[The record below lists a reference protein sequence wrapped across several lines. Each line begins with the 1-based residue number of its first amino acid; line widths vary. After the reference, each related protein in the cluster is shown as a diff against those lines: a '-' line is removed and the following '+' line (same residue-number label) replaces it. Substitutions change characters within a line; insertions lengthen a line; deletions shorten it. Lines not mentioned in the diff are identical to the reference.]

1 MTSLRAVTRSSRGLS
16 AQRDLL
22 PLPDTERRG
31 PPILPAGDPRRC
43 ARVLVVSS
51 LVTLA
56 AVLAGWLL
64 FTLISGPLVTS
75 MYQGQSLPVLN
86 RLIRDRAHTP
96 LEYYLASSRV
106 QFSRLVVLAVCM
118 QAIVVAGL
126 LWQETRR
133 TVTAFFTATSA
144 PINLAVLRIVFF
156 AVLFHCVDVEH
167 VVWFSQIPP
176 DLRFPPI
183 GLGWLLPYVPVDP
196 TTAAFTAAMLR
207 VCCLSALVGFFS
219 RTSAGLAALLSVYIL
234 GIPQLYGKVN
244 HYHYLVAFAA
254 ILAASPCGDALSV
267 DAVRNAWRRANEG
280 QTAPP
285 GPSMSYALPL
295 RFVWLLMGLLYFFP
309 GFWKLW
315 SSGFDWVFSDNLRLQ
330 MYSKWLEFGDWTPF
344 FRLDQHSVLSQMCAL
359 FTIGFE
365 ISFVFLIFFPRLRLL
380 APLGGLVFHT
390 LTYVFMGIFFNV
402 TAFYVAFV
410 DWSALSMRLGRRL
423 FPDPL
428 SLVYD
433 GRCRTCRRTIAMIR
447 AFDVFG
453 RVSYVDARGPDA
465 LRVNG
470 LGWLNLD
477 AIELDVHAVIG
488 YRSWT
493 GAAAYRMLVPRTP
506 LLCPV
511 LPLLTR
517 PIADRI
523 YRHVAD
529 SRSCRL
535 HEPTGSLRPR
545 DGFPGAIVVVGT
557 LLVLGN
563 LAFGALK
570 IGNAWPFACYP
581 TFHWIATPE
590 VVSIEVDVARSSG
603 EVPISLESLSAKLD
617 SDVLRG
623 LIGNLLHIGDP
634 TERALRLRSFWAL
647 CEQLEP
653 GLANVNRVLFYKV
666 TLATDPEL
674 RRHNPLRRELLAE
687 LKIDGVTASG
697 PSSPGR
703 SVGPGSA
710 SVLGSGHDAP
720 FAVHAS
726 RVGEDRTCS
735 PRRS

>member
-1 MTSLRAVTRSSRGLS
+1 MTSLRAVTGGSRRLS
-16 AQRDLL
+16 AQRDLP
-22 PLPDTERRG
+22 PLPDTDRCGRAM
-31 PPILPAGDPRRC
+31 LPAGDPRR
-43 ARVLVVSS
+43 RTWVLIVSS

-56 AVLAGWLL
+56 AVLGGWIL

-75 MYQGQSLPVLN
+75 MYHGESLPMLN
-86 RLIRDRAHTP
+86 RLIRDREHTP
-96 LEYYLASSRV
+96 LEYYVASSRV

-126 LWQETRR
+126 LWRETRR

-144 PINLAVLRIVFF
+144 PINLAVFRIVFF

-176 DLRFPPI
+176 ELRFPPI

-196 TTAAFTAAMLR
+196 TTAAFTAAILQ

-219 RTSAGLAALLSVYIL
+219 RTSAGLAALLSVYVL

-267 DAVRNAWRRANEG
+267 DAVRNAWRRANDG

-315 SSGFDWVFSDNLRLQ
+315 SSGFDWIFSDNLRLQ
-330 MYSKWLEFGDWTPF
+330 MYSKWLEYGDWTPF
-344 FRLDQHSVLSQMCAL
+344 FRLDQHPALSQMGAL
-359 FTIGFE
+359 FTIAFE
-365 ISFVFLIFFPRLRLL
+365 ISFVFLVFFPSLRLL

-390 LTYVFMGIFFNV
+390 LTYVFMCIFFNV

-410 DWSALSMRLGRRL
+410 DWSALLMRLGRWF
-423 FPDPL
+423 FPEPL

-433 GRCRTCRRTIAMIR
+433 GRCPTCRRTIAIIR

-453 RVSYVDARGPDA
+453 RVSYVDARDPDA

-470 LGWLNLD
+470 LGWLDLD
-477 AIELDVHAVIG
+477 ALDRDVHAVIG

-493 GAAAYRMLVPRTP
+493 GAAAYRMLGPRTP
-506 LLCPV
+506 LLWPV

-535 HEPTGSLRPR
+535 HEPSGSLRPR

-557 LLVLGN
+557 LLVLVN

-590 VVSIEVDVARSSG
+590 VASIEVDVARSSD

-623 LIGNLLHIGDP
+623 LIGNLLHVEDP

-653 GLANVNRVLFYKV
+653 GLADVNRVLFYKV

-687 LKIDGVTASG
+687 LKIDGVADTG
-697 PSSPGR
+697 SPPPAR

-710 SVLGSGHDAP
+710 SVLGSTYEASFTVHD
-720 FAVHAS
+720 S
-726 RVGEDRTCS
+726 KC
-735 PRRS
+735 RRSSYS

>member
-1 MTSLRAVTRSSRGLS
+1 MTTLRAVTGSSRRPS
-16 AQRDLL
+16 TRRDLR
-22 PLPDTERRG
+22 PLSDTERYG
-31 PPILPAGDPRRC
+31 QPTLPAGDSRRC
-43 ARVLVVSS
+43 ARVLLVSS
-51 LVTLA
+51 LVTLG
-56 AVLAGWLL
+56 AVLVGWFL

-75 MYQGQSLPVLN
+75 MYRGESLPVLN
-86 RLIRDRAHTP
+86 HLIRDHTHTP

-118 QAIVVAGL
+118 QAIVVAGI

-133 TVTAFFTATSA
+133 TVTAFFTATSP

-156 AVLFHCVDVEH
+156 AVLFHSVDVEH
-167 VVWFSQIPP
+167 VVWFSKIPP
-176 DLRFPPI
+176 ELRFPPI
-183 GLGWLLPYVPVDP
+183 GVGWLLPYVPLDA

-219 RTSAGLAALLSVYIL
+219 RTSAGLAALLSVYVL

-267 DAVRNAWRRANEG
+267 DAVRNAWRRTNEG

-285 GPSMSYALPL
+285 GPSISYALPL

-315 SSGFDWVFSDNLRLQ
+315 SSGFDWAFSDNLRLQ
-330 MYSKWLEFGDWTPF
+330 MHSKWLEFGDWTPF
-344 FRLDQHSVLSQMCAL
+344 FRLDQHPALSRMSAL

-365 ISFVFLIFFPRLRLL
+365 ISFVFLIFFPSLRLL
-380 APLGGLVFHT
+380 ALLGGLVFHT
-390 LTYVFMGIFFNV
+390 LTYLFMGISFNV

-410 DWSALSMRLGRRL
+410 DWSALLMRLGRWL
-423 FPDPL
+423 FPEAL
-428 SLVYD
+428 SLVFD
-433 GRCRTCRRTIAMIR
+433 GRCRTCRRTIAMMR

-453 RVSYVDARGPDA
+453 RVSYVDARDPGA
-465 LRVNG
+465 LRLNG

-477 AIELDVHAVIG
+477 ALERDVHAVIG

-493 GAAAYRMLVPRTP
+493 GAAAYRVLGPRTP
-506 LLCPV
+506 LLRPV

-517 PIADRI
+517 PVADRI

-529 SRSCRL
+529 SRACRF
-535 HEPTGSLRPR
+535 HEPTGGFQPR
-545 DGFPGAIVVVGT
+545 DGFPRAIVVVGT
-557 LLVLGN
+557 FLVVGN
-563 LAFGALK
+563 LGFGALK
-570 IGNAWPFACYP
+570 IGNAWPVACYP

-590 VVSIEVDVARSSG
+590 VASIEVDVARSSG

-623 LIGNLLHIGDP
+623 LIGNLLYVEDP

-653 GLANVNRVLFYKV
+653 GLADVNRVLFYRV

-674 RRHNPLRRELLAE
+674 RRRNPVQRELLAE
-687 LKIDGVTASG
+687 LKVGAVAAWG
-697 PSSPGR
+697 PPSPAR
-703 SVGPGSA
+703 SVGSGSA
-710 SVLGSGHDAP
+710 SVLGSASHAPSMVHDSNCP
-720 FAVHAS
+720 PS
-726 RVGEDRTCS
+726 S
-735 PRRS
+735 YS

>member
-1 MTSLRAVTRSSRGLS
+1 MTTLRAATGSSRRPS
-16 AQRDLL
+16 TRRDL
-22 PLPDTERRG
+22 PPVPDIERCGQLMFR
-31 PPILPAGDPRRC
+31 AGDPRRC
-43 ARVLVVSS
+43 KRVLLVSS
-51 LVTLA
+51 LVTLT
-56 AVLAGWLL
+56 AVLAGWLV
-64 FTLISGPLVTS
+64 FTFICGPLVTS
-75 MYQGQSLPVLN
+75 MYRGESLPVLN

-96 LEYYLASSRV
+96 LEYYLESSRV
-106 QFSRLVVLAVCM
+106 QFSRLVLLAVCM

-156 AVLFHCVDVEH
+156 AVLFRCVDVEH

-176 DLRFPPI
+176 ELRFPPI
-183 GLGWLLPYVPVDP
+183 GVGWLLPYVPVDSA
-196 TTAAFTAAMLR
+196 TAASVAAILR

-219 RTSAGLAALLSVYIL
+219 RTSAGLAALLSVYVL

-295 RFVWLLMGLLYFFP
+295 RFVWLLMGLMYFFP
-309 GFWKLW
+309 GIWKLW
-315 SSGFDWVFSDNLRLQ
+315 SSGFDWIFSDNLRLQ
-330 MYSKWLEFGDWTPF
+330 MYSKWLEYGDWTPF
-344 FRLDQHSVLSQMCAL
+344 FRLDQHPVLAQLGAL

-365 ISFVFLIFFPRLRLL
+365 ISFVFLIFFPSLRLL
-380 APLGGLVFHT
+380 APLGGLAFHT
-390 LTYVFMGIFFNV
+390 LTYVFMCIFFNV

-410 DWSALSMRLGRRL
+410 DWSALLMRLGRWF
-423 FPDPL
+423 FPEPL

-433 GRCRTCRRTIAMIR
+433 ERCPTCRRTIALIR

-453 RVSYVDARGPDA
+453 RVSYVDARDPDA

-477 AIELDVHAVIG
+477 APDVHAVIG

-493 GAAAYRMLVPRTP
+493 GAAAYRVLGPRTP
-506 LLCPV
+506 LLWPV
-511 LPLLTR
+511 LPLLSR
-517 PIADRI
+517 PVAARL

-529 SRSCRL
+529 SRSCSV
-535 HEPTGSLRPR
+535 HEPTGRSRPR
-545 DGFPGAIVVVGT
+545 DGFPRATVVVGT
-557 LLVLGN
+557 LLVVGN
-563 LAFGALK
+563 LVFGALK
-570 IGNAWPFACYP
+570 IGNAWPVACYP
-581 TFHWIATPE
+581 TFHWMATPE
-590 VVSIEVDVARSSG
+590 VASIEVDVARSSG

-623 LIGNLLHIGDP
+623 LIGNLLNVEDP
-634 TERALRLRSFWAL
+634 TERDLRLRSFWAL
-647 CEQLEP
+647 CKRLEP
-653 GLANVNRVLFYKV
+653 GLANVDRVLFYRV

-674 RRHNPLRRELLAE
+674 HRRNPLRRELLAE
-687 LKIDGVTASG
+687 LKVDGLAASSLG
-697 PSSPGR
+697 PW
-703 SVGPGSA
+703 SA
-710 SVLGSGHDAP
+710 SVLGSTHDAP
-720 FAVHAS
+720 SLADDS
-726 RVGEDRTCS
+726 N
-735 PRRS
+735 RRRPSYS